1 MEDWNGVFT
10 SKIPKLGDVLSRFL
24 QDLRRDPDRQDPVK
38 NPLTLATKP
47 ALQRNASRVVE
58 TVKNIW
64 RENMMAR
71 LVDGTEEKAQKDKII
86 IHDSQ
91 MIKRILQNYETWR
104 RLEQDSRRDERR
116 NTINFRLRCQSFRA
130 DLEFPWDISK
140 KNTEELI
147 RSSGIRDWEED
158 YKYLQ
163 LQLTINQPSYI
174 AGSLLMTNCQLNKQF
189 KTAD

>member
-24 QDLRRDPDRQDPVK
+24 QDLRRDPDRQDPVN

-91 MIKRILQNYETWR
+91 MIKRIL
-104 RLEQDSRRDERR
+104 
-116 NTINFRLRCQSFRA
+116 
-130 DLEFPWDISK
+130 
-140 KNTEELI
+140 
-147 RSSGIRDWEED
+147 
-158 YKYLQ
+158 
-163 LQLTINQPSYI
+163 
-174 AGSLLMTNCQLNKQF
+174 
-189 KTAD
+189 